1 MALMVA
7 GAAVTGSALAG
18 TASAETR
25 AEVRTC
31 EYLVTA
37 RHGLRVHTRPNAH
50 SPVVGVLSHG
60 QRPWA
65 DCKRRGFT
73 EIRGNVGGVELRHGF
88 INVKHLKLIRD
99 VTDDRVSAGA
109 GRQPVR

>member
-1 MALMVA
+1 MAGVA
-7 GAAVTGSALAG
+7 ITGSALAD

-25 AEVRTC
+25 ADVRTC

-37 RHGLRVHTRPNAH
+37 RHGLKVHTRPNVH
-50 SPVVGVLSHG
+50 SQVVGVLKHG

-65 DCKRRGFT
+65 DCKKRGYT

-88 INVKHLKLIRD
+88 MNVKYLKLIRD
-99 VTDDRVSAGA
+99 VTDDRVSAGE
-109 GRQPVR
+109 GRQLVR